1 MFFFQIMKGV
11 LTPNIQILALNS
23 YANFMKLAYKDQ
35 KVKQGQLH
43 DGDQRVK
50 EAGII
55 DHM

>member
-1 MFFFQIMKGV
+1 MFFQIMKGV